1 MPLAASSGDVALV
14 LVELGAIVFGLAI
27 IARVSDRV
35 GFSPI
40 PFYLIAGLLFG
51 EGGLVR
57 PDFTNDF
64 IQVGGEIG
72 VVLLLLALGIEYTAA
87 ELRHSLRTGVVNGV
101 IDVVLNATPGAITGI
116 ALGLDTAECI
126 ALAGVTYISSSGIV
140 AKVMT
145 DLDRLGNRET
155 PTVLS
160 LLVVEDLAMAIY
172 LPVMAIVLAKGSPD
186 EAAVSVSIAVA
197 VLAVFLY
204 LALRH
209 GEVLSR
215 LVAARSNEGLLLSVL
230 GLTLLVAGLAQRVN
244 ISAAVGAFL
253 VGIALS
259 GSVQERA
266 ARLIEPLRDLFAA
279 MFFLFFGL
287 QIDPTKLV
295 DSLPVALALVVVTA
309 ATKIVTGGWA
319 ARRNGIARRG
329 QIRAGTVLVARG
341 EFSIVIAGLAASAGA
356 APELASLAAAY
367 VLVSAT
373 VGPIITRVADR
384 SPRTTPGVPGAPP
397 RGS

>member
-1 MPLAASSGDVALV
+1 
-14 LVELGAIVFGLAI
+14 
-27 IARVSDRV
+27 
-35 GFSPI
+35 
-40 PFYLIAGLLFG
+40 
-51 EGGLVR
+51 
-57 PDFTNDF
+57 
-64 IQVGGEIG
+64 
-72 VVLLLLALGIEYTAA
+72 
-87 ELRHSLRTGVVNGV
+87 
-101 IDVVLNATPGAITGI
+101 
-116 ALGLDTAECI
+116 
-126 ALAGVTYISSSGIV
+126 
-140 AKVMT
+140 MT

-172 LPVMAIVLAKGSPD
+172 LPVMAIVLAR
-186 EAAVSVSIAVA
+186 AAPTKPRSRSSIAVPCSRS
-197 VLAVFLY
+197 FLY

-209 GEVLSR
+209 GAVLSR

-259 GSVQERA
+259 GRCRSGPRQ
-266 ARLIEPLRDLFAA
+266 LIEPLRDLFAA

-295 DSLPVALALVVVTA
+295 DALPVALALVVVTG
-309 ATKIVTGGWA
+309 ATKVVTGGMGHA
-319 ARRNGIARRG
+319 SQRHRRRG
-329 QIRAGTVLVARG
+329 QIRAGTVLIARG

-356 APELASLAAAY
+356 DPELASLAAAY

-373 VGPIITRVADR
+373 IGPIITRVTDR
-384 SPRTTPGVPGAPP
+384 SPRKAPGVHRRATARVVRSNTPAASMSVNTCSARCSESVCSPDHAADPDGG
-397 RGS
+397 RV